1 MPELA
6 FRILTQWFW
15 ARLLSL
21 MRWLLWKPT
30 SGDAL
35 DSHPPQVR
43 IFESP
48 VILDPT
54 SLSYLKQETKRLP
67 LKPASGDSSD
77 APLQVSATPS
87 DV

>member
-21 MRWLLWKPT
+21 LRWLLWKPT
-30 SGDAL
+30 SGDTL

-43 IFESP
+43 ILESP

-54 SLSYLKQETKRLP
+54 SLSYLSR
-67 LKPASGDSSD
+67 KPKGY
-77 APLQVSATPS
+77 P
-87 DV
+87 